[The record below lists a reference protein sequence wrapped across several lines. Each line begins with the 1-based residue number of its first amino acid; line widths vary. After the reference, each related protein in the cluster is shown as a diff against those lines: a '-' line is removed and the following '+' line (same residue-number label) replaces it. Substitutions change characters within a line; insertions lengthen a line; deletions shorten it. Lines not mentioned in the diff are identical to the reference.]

1 MHQKKFEL
9 QIGEDTIGQSSD
21 LSIGIPSCF
30 LHQFQPKKQST
41 PPLPTHHSPT
51 QPRTL
56 PRLHI
61 EIPPFS
67 SNCSS
72 PRDQNEPISR
82 NQSTRTSKTL
92 ISTPHKRSM
101 MSQSPSLSRSP
112 TLSSLRQ
119 NRQQVNPEAPA
130 AAAVGSGRSQVQ
142 ASLSLQSRHYHQKAS
157 LFNSDVSYHS
167 FLCSPSSP
175 VFLATKRITLKFI
188 HHSCHASWFKV
199 HLKFFMLISLPSVY
213 LLTLSRHWSFLLR
226 FLYVLAFSALLVF
239 ALHLALPRLP
249 SIRFFLARILCI
261 KLSSLT
267 PRPKHHPPVV
277 WSIGAKPK
285 PEKGPI
291 SGSWVQ
297 VYSNGDVYEGEFH
310 KGKCSGSGV
319 YYYHLSGRYE
329 GDWIDEKY
337 DGYGVETWAKGSRYR
352 GQYSQGL
359 RHGVGFYRSYTG
371 DSYSGEWCNGQC
383 HGLGLHACE
392 DGSSYVGEFKLGAK
406 HGLGH
411 YHFRNGDTYA
421 GEYFAD
427 KMHGFGVYRFG
438 NGHRYEGAWH
448 EGRRQGFGRY
458 TFRNGEMHSGH
469 WQNGILSASS
479 IQGTYTESSLAV
491 DHAKV
496 LHAVQEARR
505 AAEKAAELVN
515 VDERVK
521 RAVAAAN
528 KAATAA
534 RVAAVKAVQNQMHEN
549 EECKNA
555 PLPDV

>member
-1 MHQKKFEL
+1 MYQKKFEL
-9 QIGEDTIGQSSD
+9 QIGEDSIGQSSD

-30 LHQFQPKKQST
+30 LHQIEPNKQST
-41 PPLPTHHSPT
+41 ITTTTTRPILPTHHSPT
-51 QPRTL
+51 QPRPRTL

-61 EIPPFS
+61 EIPPIS

-72 PRDQNEPISR
+72 PRNQNEPISR
-82 NQSTRTSKTL
+82 NQSTTKTL

-112 TLSSLRQ
+112 TLTSLRQ
-119 NRQQVNPEAPA
+119 NHHHQQQVNQEAPA
-130 AAAVGSGRSQVQ
+130 SGAAVAVGSGRSQDQ
-142 ASLSLQSRHYHQKAS
+142 TALSLQQPRHYHEKAS
-157 LFNSDVSYHS
+157 IFNPDVSYHS

-175 VFLATKRITLKFI
+175 VFLATKRITLRFI
-188 HHSCHASWFKV
+188 HHSCHASWLKV

-213 LLTLSRHWSFLLR
+213 LLTLTRHWSFLIR
-226 FLYVLAFSALLVF
+226 FLYVLAFSVLLVF

-261 KLSSLT
+261 KHSSLT
-267 PRPKHHPPVV
+267 PLPKHHHHHPPVV

-297 VYSNGDVYEGEFH
+297 VYSNGDMYEGEFH

-352 GQYSQGL
+352 GQYRQGL

-383 HGLGLHACE
+383 HGFGLHSCE

-411 YHFRNGDTYA
+411 YHFR
-421 GEYFAD
+421 
-427 KMHGFGVYRFG
+427 
-438 NGHRYEGAWH
+438 
-448 EGRRQGFGRY
+448 
-458 TFRNGEMHSGH
+458 
-469 WQNGILSASS
+469 
-479 IQGTYTESSLAV
+479 
-491 DHAKV
+491 
-496 LHAVQEARR
+496 
-505 AAEKAAELVN
+505 
-515 VDERVK
+515 
-521 RAVAAAN
+521 
-528 KAATAA
+528 
-534 RVAAVKAVQNQMHEN
+534 
-549 EECKNA
+549 
-555 PLPDV
+555 